1 MKETDVARE
10 VSIDELMKH
19 TAYLAEEDRES
30 GSPGEARTMEYFRD
44 FMEDSI
50 LIRPWPFH
58 HCPACSR

>member
-30 GSPGEARTMEYFRD
+30 GN
-44 FMEDSI
+44 
-50 LIRPWPFH
+50 
-58 HCPACSR
+58 